1 MPHKLRLHSLWVL
14 VDYSLKSQMI
24 IFFGGDSVLK
34 SISFNVENSSLV
46 ISLIYKYPLVMD
58 NRHLILLM
66 GDAGVAGMYHEV
78 APLHCFTFTTS
89 RPIGPPSLHS
99 PSPPTHQPTYTRLG
113 AE

>member
-1 MPHKLRLHSLWVL
+1 M
-14 VDYSLKSQMI
+14 
-24 IFFGGDSVLK
+24 K

-46 ISLIYKYPLVMD
+46 ISLISTNNPLVMD

-89 RPIGPPSLHS
+89 RPRS
-99 PSPPTHQPTYTRLG
+99 PHPPPTHPPIPGWAPSDLMITPNYCGPRI
-113 AE
+113 

>member
-1 MPHKLRLHSLWVL
+1 
-14 VDYSLKSQMI
+14 MI

-46 ISLIYKYPLVMD
+46 ISLISTKNPLVMD

-89 RPIGPPSLHS
+89 RPRSPHPPSTQ
-99 PSPPTHQPTYTRLG
+99 PPTYTRLG

>member
-24 IFFGGDSVLK
+24 IFCGGDSVLK
-34 SISFNVENSSLV
+34 SISFNVENSSSV
-46 ISLIYKYPLVMD
+46 ISLISTNNPLVMD

-89 RPIGPPSLHS
+89 HPRSPHPPS
-99 PSPPTHQPTYTRLG
+99 THPPTYTRLG